1 MTQRDNQALYIAEFG
16 KNQRPGIGHVV
27 GVEHM
32 KDVAATVKVTDGR
45 YVLRPR
51 LAELGATWCR
61 YGALQNIAKV
71 IGLCRVKKYIQPSIG
86 LLERSV
92 FAWPEETRLVC
103 ASYS

>member
-1 MTQRDNQALYIAEFG
+1 MILISLNFFFYTMLTKTRQ
-16 KNQRPGIGHVV
+16 
-27 GVEHM
+27 
-32 KDVAATVKVTDGR
+32 
-45 YVLRPR
+45 
-51 LAELGATWCR
+51 
-61 YGALQNIAKV
+61 LQNIAKV